1 MSQKVNVGILGATG
15 TVGQRFIA
23 LLENHPIFEIK
34 AIGAS
39 SRSAGRIYSEC
50 TERTW
55 KMTTEIPE
63 NIKNMTIVP
72 CEPEH
77 FKGCRLIFSGL
88 DAAVA
93 GEIETN
99 FANAGYAVFSNAKN
113 HRMNPLVPLLVPLC
127 NTEHFDVIKYQ
138 QEKYGYKTGMI
149 VTNANCASTGLVVV
163 LKALQNAFG
172 PITKVMVHTLQAI
185 SGAGYPGVPS
195 LDIIDNVVPF
205 IGGEEEKVESEA
217 LKMLGGI
224 NAETHEFEH
233 LTNMKISA
241 HCNRVPVVDGH
252 VTNLSIEF
260 EKKPAPSVEEVK
272 KVLREYTCEAQSLKC
287 PSAPKECIIVKD
299 APDRPQP
306 RLDRN
311 RYGGMAVTV
320 GRVRECPLFDIKLS
334 LLIHNTILGAAGSS
348 ILNAEVAVAK
358 GIF

>member
-1 MSQKVNVGILGATG
+1 MAQKINVGILGATG

-39 SRSAGRIYSEC
+39 SRSAGRVYSEC
-50 TERTW
+50 TEKTW
-55 KMTTEIPE
+55 KMTKDIPE

-72 CEPEH
+72 CDPEH

-88 DAAVA
+88 DASVA

-99 FANAGYAVFSNAKN
+99 FANAGYAVFSNSKN

-138 QEKYGYKTGMI
+138 QEKYSYKTGMI
-149 VTNANCASTGLVVV
+149 VTNANCPSTGLVVV

-195 LDIIDNVVPF
+195 LDITDNVVPF

-217 LKMLGGI
+217 LKMLGTI
-224 NAETHEFEH
+224 NPETHEFQH
-233 LTNMKISA
+233 LTNMTISA

-260 EKKPAPSVEEVK
+260 EKKPAPSPEEVI
-272 KVLREYTCEAQSLKC
+272 KVLKEYTCEAQTLNC
-287 PSAPKECIIVKD
+287 PSAPKECIIVRD

-306 RLDRN
+306 RLDRDQ
-311 RYGGMAVTV
+311 YGGMAVTV
-320 GRVRECPLFDIKLS
+320 GRVRKCPLFDIKLS

-348 ILNAEVAVAK
+348 LLNAEVAVAK